1 MSEGTTTTP
10 TKCNASHGWTD
21 FFLSFV
27 GGTKHGQKKTR
38 GKVQNEAHQRKVA
51 KKNQT
56 TTKKNLARFS
66 MLIFQQSRV
75 FEMTSTYISNG
86 NRQPLPHPFF
96 IGDSYNY
103 RKVEVTRSAQGK
115 QKRHHPFPVVY
126 DYFLNPSTK

>member
-51 KKNQT
+51 KK
-56 TTKKNLARFS
+56 TKQLRKKTLPD
-66 MLIFQQSRV
+66 FQC
-75 FEMTSTYISNG
+75 
-86 NRQPLPHPFF
+86 
-96 IGDSYNY
+96 
-103 RKVEVTRSAQGK
+103 
-115 QKRHHPFPVVY
+115 
-126 DYFLNPSTK
+126 